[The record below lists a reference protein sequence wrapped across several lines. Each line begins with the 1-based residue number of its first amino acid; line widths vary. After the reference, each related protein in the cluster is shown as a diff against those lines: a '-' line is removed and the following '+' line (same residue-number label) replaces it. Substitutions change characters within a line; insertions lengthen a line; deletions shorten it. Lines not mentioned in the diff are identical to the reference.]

1 MRAKLRLS
9 ERSCTFPINKSWSRA
24 QNALHTATA
33 LHFLSLPEVKP
44 SIACCDDS
52 FPKLQLSYH
61 NGRWPLIFTHVFSPP
76 LLSFILFQL
85 KCDSLWWSFVRVHQP
100 QSSSSPNPAPKT
112 SVTIFYFKPWYL
124 VLSFHWMCLQLP
136 ETAFRR
142 ALLCQVLYNHNETF
156 PQELHFKKVFQ
167 SFNDTPFLSF
177 FFCFSCWCLHESISL
192 AANLAFAAIAANWIV
207 LLEPAELLRIYTSG
221 N

>member
-1 MRAKLRLS
+1 MREKLRLS
-9 ERSCTFPINKSWSRA
+9 EHSCTFPINKSWSRA

-85 KCDSLWWSFVRVHQP
+85 KCDSLLWNFVRVHQAL
-100 QSSSSPNPAPKT
+100 SSSSPNPVPNT
-112 SVTIFYFKPWYL
+112 SVTNFYFKPPYL

-136 ETAFRR
+136 ETEFRR
-142 ALLCQVLYNHNETF
+142 ALWCQVLYKRNETF
-156 PQELHFKKVFQ
+156 PQELRF
-167 SFNDTPFLSF
+167 
-177 FFCFSCWCLHESISL
+177 
-192 AANLAFAAIAANWIV
+192 
-207 LLEPAELLRIYTSG
+207 
-221 N
+221 